1 VTRSPSLPQEVD
13 LLVLGAGAGGMTA
26 ALVAALQGLQVL
38 LAEKTAVVGGTTA
51 ISAGSIWVPGTH
63 HSPPGGDDAGTAR
76 RYLQAAI
83 GDRLRAAPTEAF
95 LAAGPEMVR
104 FLEQHTAVRLRAY
117 PYHPDYLADLP
128 GATLCGRVLEPLPFD
143 ARVLGRE
150 LARLRPPMP
159 EFTLLGG
166 MMVDRTDIGHLLGAT
181 RSVASARHAARLLL
195 RYGADRLRHP
205 RGTRLVMGNALA
217 GRLFHSLLQHG
228 VPVLTQAAAIEL
240 ALADG
245 HVTGATLGLQEGS
258 TQVRSRLGVVLAT
271 GGFSRHPE
279 LRRQLLPEPLCEH
292 SPLVESVTGD
302 GVTLGQKAGGHL
314 GTGHANNSFWAPV
327 SVRARSDGS
336 TAVFPHFVL
345 DRGKPGLIAVNREGR
360 RFVNEATTYQRF
372 AEAMYAAHA
381 QTPTI
386 PCHLICD
393 DRCMV
398 SYGLGM
404 VRPRRLNLRHAIAD
418 GYVVRA
424 NTIAGLARMLGIEPA
439 ALEHTVARYN
449 GFAAGGVDPDFGK
462 GGDAYQRNLGDPAH
476 GPNPCIGPIQAPPF
490 YAIAVWPGDIGASC
504 GLVTDEGARVLRA
517 DGTPVEGLYAVGN
530 DMDSI
535 MAGIYPAP
543 GVTLGPAM
551 TFGYLAARHATAR
564 SRAQRRGRLSRL

>member
-1 VTRSPSLPQEVD
+1 VTRRPSQSSEVD

-26 ALVAALQGLQVL
+26 ALSAAVLGLDVL
-38 LAEKTAVVGGTTA
+38 LTEKTSVVGGTTA
-51 ISAGSIWVPGTH
+51 ISAGSVWVPGSH
-63 HSPPGGDDAGTAR
+63 HSAPGDDAENAR

-83 GDRLRAAPTEAF
+83 GERLRPAPTDAF

-104 FLEQHTAVRLRAY
+104 FLEQHTAVKLRAY

-128 GATLCGRVLEPLPFD
+128 GATLSGRVLEPLPFD
-143 ARVLGRE
+143 AGLLGRDF
-150 LARLRPPMP
+150 AMLRPPLP

-166 MMVDRTDIGHLLGAT
+166 LMVDRTDIGHLLGAAS
-181 RSVASARHAARLLL
+181 SVASLRHAARLLL

-217 GRLFHSLLQHG
+217 GRLFHSLLQRG
-228 VPVLTQAAAIEL
+228 VPVVTSTAAIDL
-240 ALADG
+240 TVADSR
-245 HVTGATLGLQEGS
+245 VSGATLESPGGV
-258 TQVRSRLGVVLAT
+258 TTVRSRLGVVLAT

-279 LRRQLLPEPLCEH
+279 LRRHLLPEPLCEH

-302 GVTLGQKAGGHL
+302 GVTLGQQVGGRL
-314 GTGHANNSFWAPV
+314 GTDHANNSFWAPV
-327 SVRARSDGS
+327 SIRARADGS

-345 DRGKPGLIAVNREGR
+345 DRGKPGLIAVSSEGR

-381 QTPTI
+381 HTPTI
-386 PCHLICD
+386 PCHFICD
-393 DRCMV
+393 DRCIA

-404 VRPRRLNLRHAIAD
+404 VRPRRLNLRRAIAD

-424 NTIAGLARMLGIEPA
+424 DTIAGLARS
-439 ALEHTVARYN
+439 LEINPSVLEETIQRYN
-449 GFAAGGVDPDFGK
+449 GFAAGGVDPEFAK
-462 GGDAYQRNLGDPAH
+462 GGDTYQRNLGDPAH
-476 GPNPCIGPIQAPPF
+476 GPNPCIGPIETPPF
-490 YAIAVWPGDIGASC
+490 YAIEVWPGDIGASC
-504 GLVTDEGARVLRA
+504 GLVSDECARVLRA
-517 DGTPVEGLYAVGN
+517 DGTPIEGLYACGN
-530 DMDSI
+530 DMDSL

-551 TFGYLAARHATAR
+551 TFGYLAARHAAAAAR
-564 SRAQRRGRLSRL
+564 S

>member
-1 VTRSPSLPQEVD
+1 VTRSATRHSEVD

-26 ALVAALQGLQVL
+26 ALVAAILGLDVL
-38 LAEKTAVVGGTTA
+38 LVEKTAVVGGTTA
-51 ISAGSIWVPGTH
+51 LSAGSVWVPGSH
-63 HSPPGGDDAGTAR
+63 HSAPGDDADNAR
-76 RYLQAAI
+76 RYLRAAI
-83 GDRLRAAPTEAF
+83 GDRLRTAPTDAF

-104 FLEQHTAVRLRAY
+104 FLEQHTAVHLRAY

-128 GATLCGRVLEPLPFD
+128 GATLSGRVLEPLPFD
-143 ARVLGRE
+143 ARLLGRDF
-150 LARLRPPMP
+150 LRLRPPLP

-181 RSVASARHAARLLL
+181 SSVASLRHAARLLL
-195 RYGADRLRHP
+195 RYAADRLRHP
-205 RGTRLVMGNALA
+205 RGTRLVLGNALA
-217 GRLFHSLLQHG
+217 GRLFHSLLQRG
-228 VPVLTQAAAIEL
+228 VPVWTRAAATAL

-245 HVTGATLGLQEGS
+245 RVTGATLELQDGT

-302 GVTLGQKAGGHL
+302 GVTLGQQAGGHL

-327 SVRARSDGS
+327 SIRTRTDGS

-345 DRGKPGLIAVNREGR
+345 DRGKPGLIAVDREGR

-381 QTPTI
+381 HTPTI

-393 DRCMV
+393 DRCIAR
-398 SYGLGM
+398 YGLGM
-404 VRPRRLNLRHAIAD
+404 VRPRRLNLRRAIAD

-424 NTIAGLARMLGIEPA
+424 DTLANLARALGIEPA
-439 ALEHTVARYN
+439 ALQDTVKHYN
-449 GFAAGGVDPDFGK
+449 GFAAGGIDPDFGK
-462 GGDAYQRNLGDPAH
+462 GGNAYQRNLGDPAH
-476 GPNPCIGPIQAPPF
+476 GPNPCIGPIETPPF
-490 YAIAVWPGDIGASC
+490 YAIEVYPGDIGASC
-504 GLVTDEGARVLRA
+504 GLVTDACAQVIGAG
-517 DGTPVEGLYAVGN
+517 GTPIEGLYACGN
-530 DMDSI
+530 DMDSL
-535 MAGIYPAP
+535 MAGVYPAP
-543 GVTLGPAM
+543 GITLGPAM
-551 TFGYLAARHATAR
+551 TFGYLAARHAAAR
-564 SRAQRRGRLSRL
+564 SRT